1 MNRIELE
8 QKFNREER
16 ATIKKFLEFVNYNS
30 LNDSEFADVL
40 DVEQLNQFSD
50 VAESD
55 EDLKAGV
62 KDWLKLKKVRLRGA
76 FTPDN

>member
-8 QKFNREER
+8 QKFNAAER
-16 ATIKKFLEFVNYNS
+16 VTIKKFLEFVNYNS
-30 LNDSEFADVL
+30 LKDSEFADVL

-55 EDLKAGV
+55 EDLKANV
-62 KDWLKLKKVRLRGA
+62 KEWLRLKKVRLRGV

>member
-8 QKFNREER
+8 QKFNAAER
-16 ATIKKFLEFVNYNS
+16 ATIKKFLELVNYNS
-30 LNDSEFADVL
+30 LKDSEFADIL

-55 EDLKAGV
+55 EDLKANV
-62 KDWLKLKKVRLRGA
+62 KKWLRLKKVRLRGA

>member
-1 MNRIELE
+1 MNKNELE
-8 QKFNREER
+8 QKFNVAER
-16 ATIKKFLEFVNYNS
+16 ATIKKFLEFVNYNT
-30 LNDSEFADVL
+30 LKDSNFADVL
-40 DVEQLNQFSD
+40 DIEQLNQFSD

-62 KDWLKLKKVRLRGA
+62 REWLRLKKVRLRGA

>member
-8 QKFNREER
+8 QKFNSAER
-16 ATIKKFLEFVNYNS
+16 ATIKKFLDFVNYNS
-30 LNDSEFADVL
+30 LKDSEFADVL
-40 DVEQLNQFSD
+40 DVEELNQFSD

-55 EDLKAGV
+55 EDLKTNV
-62 KDWLKLKKVRLRGA
+62 REWLRLKKVRLRGA

>member
-8 QKFNREER
+8 QKFNAEER

-30 LNDSEFADVL
+30 LKDSEFADVL

-55 EDLKAGV
+55 EDLKANV
-62 KDWLKLKKVRLRGA
+62 KEWLRLKKVRLRGV

>member
-30 LNDSEFADVL
+30 LKDSEFADVL

-62 KDWLKLKKVRLRGA
+62 REWLKLKKVRLRGA